1 MNVKQLKGSYVK
13 LNFPTMERLSMVVL
27 WKMLKTIGVQQKMT
41 LIQMENGGDIALA
54 TVIEIVKNLS
64 MQYLYVQ
71 FFHIPIFF
79 SAQKIF

>member
-13 LNFPTMERLSMVVL
+13 LNFPTMETLSMVVL